1 MKKIIS
7 LLAAVSLF
15 STMLVANVSA
25 AYEDVVTMDATK
37 TSITVAEYN
46 EATEE
51 SVDADAYDAYKV
63 TVKLGNIGTVNSVV
77 SGSGPRA
84 KYSGRQIVA
93 VNYKITFDDTSAMNK
108 TNYALSMDSVLYPA
122 FGPADAQKWD
132 GNTYVA
138 APTQPF
144 PGLTAAEYD
153 NEIADALTFYF
164 AIEKGKTANATITAY
179 EVGLQNYTNS
189 APNAGESVEGHSNVN
204 GNITANGFTIGE
216 AASVATLDRVEIT
229 GDTTGLKMGATE
241 TTTLTATA
249 YNNDNAVNEAAT
261 ITWSVDNDVV
271 TVDNGVVTAKK
282 AGTATVTAKAVDGA
296 IEKTASVVITVAE
309 ADPIVV
315 TPSINVIGPDG
326 EPVADITAALGTAAT
341 GTVGGK
347 EVKGFVWPL
356 VKLINFNAAGTYRA
370 TFTAD
375 DSKTAERTFDFSG
388 IETIGKTD
396 IEFAIVLNT
405 NKTGVKLNM
414 QYVAPSAE

>member
-25 AYEDVVTMDATK
+25 AYKDVVTMDATK

-46 EATEE
+46 AATEE

-77 SGSGPRA
+77 SGSGSRA

-108 TNYALSMDSVLYPA
+108 TDYALGTDSVLYPA

-216 AASVATLDRVEIT
+216 AAPAATLDRVVIT
-229 GDTTGLKMGATE
+229 GETTGLKMGATE

-249 YNNDNAVNEAAT
+249 YNSDNSVNNAAT
-261 ITWSVDNDVV
+261 IAWSVDNDVV
-271 TVDNGVVTAKK
+271 TVDKGFVTAKK
-282 AGTATVTAKAVDGA
+282 AGTATVTATAVDGA

-309 ADPIVV
+309 ADPIV
-315 TPSINVIGPDG
+315 PSIKVINPDG
-326 EPVADITAALGTAAT
+326 TEANITAAPGTAAT

-356 VKLINFNAAGTYRA
+356 VKLINFDSTGIYRA
-370 TFTAD
+370 TFTAA
-375 DSKTAERTFDFSG
+375 DSDTAERTFDFSG
-388 IETIGKTD
+388 IEAGGDTD
-396 IEFAIVLNT
+396 VQFAIVLNT
-405 NKTGVKLNM
+405 NKTGVTLNM
-414 QYVAPSAE
+414 QYSEAE